1 MLFLVYNEII
11 YFLRHDSDHRL
22 HSHCS
27 RLWPSSR
34 FFPLSSEAIGPL
46 GPGLQPTQL
55 ALRQSL
61 GRGAQGREE
70 RNKAKRERRAAV
82 KSTVRRERASE
93 RERER
98 ARARAA
104 RERRGHLALRL
115 RAGVADLLPQP
126 KGAQTSR
133 PEAVLKKGGSTFG
146 IQV

>member
-27 RLWPSSR
+27 RLWPSPR

-82 KSTVRRERASE
+82 KSTVRRERA
-93 RERER
+93 RERE
-98 ARARAA
+98 RARAA

-126 KGAQTSR
+126 KGQTSR